1 MIALVNSSA
10 APLRLVTSPAPVL
23 QSQSQSLAQEGCL
36 GMPSCAPLVQHE
48 LLKAVRQYLPHTY
61 MRASRELGLTLERT
75 KALLE
80 QGAPIVSAGRAI
92 KLARLVA
99 YEPNSREVFAAAGYS
114 LYHSLHQ
121 ELSRPLKFAVRQ
133 LPRAWRV
140 RLAIATARKI
150 AHRFAGSTSQII
162 IIEPNDQCL
171 YLSLRDGLF
180 SDRLDTLGSA
190 HSYYRS
196 VFAALLQ
203 DFANVEG
210 QVFEMRR
217 ARAHLHLCNFKIAW
231 KA

>member
-1 MIALVNSSA
+1 MIALVNTSA
-10 APLRLVTSPAPVL
+10 APLRLVTSPSPVPV
-23 QSQSQSLAQEGCL
+23 SQSQSLTQDFCL
-36 GMPSCAPLVQHE
+36 GIPSCAPLVQHE
-48 LLKAVRQYLPHTY
+48 LLKVVRQYLPQTY
-61 MRASRELGLTLERT
+61 LRASRDLGMTLERT
-75 KALLE
+75 KTLVE

-99 YEPNSREVFAAAGYS
+99 CEPNSREVFAAAGHA
-114 LYHSLHQ
+114 LYDSLHK

-150 AHRFAGSTSQII
+150 AHQFAGSTSQLII
-162 IIEPNDQCL
+162 VEPNDNCL

-180 SDRLDTLGSA
+180 SERLETLGGA

-196 VFAALLQ
+196 IFAALLR
-203 DFANVEG
+203 DFAHVEG